1 MKEKLPGKTDY
12 GNWVSKRLIYVPAVM
27 TVICIALSFMSYFF
41 LIGVV
46 IFAVLLAYFT
56 FAYRRFSPGG
66 GDLQTKILDLILKRI
81 DWDGTGRAIDI
92 GCGNGALGIRVAK
105 KYRNAQV
112 IGIDYWGADWDF
124 AKETCLK
131 NAEAEGVIDRMEFQ
145 KASASSLPFTDE
157 YFDLAVSNFV
167 FHEVND
173 AKDKKDVIKEAL
185 RIVKEGGKFVFQD
198 LFLVKSIYGDHDDLI
213 KTIRSWGVENV
224 EFINTSNES
233 FIPKALKLPFMIGR
247 IGIIYGTK

>member
-1 MKEKLPGKTDY
+1 MKEQLSGKTNY
-12 GNWVSKRLIYVPAVM
+12 GNWVSKRLIIVPAAM
-27 TVICIALSFMSYFF
+27 TVICLALLLASGFF

-46 IFAVLLAYFT
+46 IFALLLAYFA
-56 FAYRRFSPGG
+56 FAYHRFSPTG
-66 GDLQTKILDLILKRI
+66 GDVQTMILDLVLKRI

-92 GCGNGALGIRVAK
+92 GCGNGALGIKVAK
-105 KYRNAQV
+105 KYQNARV
-112 IGIDYWGADWDF
+112 TGIDYWGADWDF
-124 AKETCLK
+124 AKETCMK
-131 NAEAEGVIDRMEFQ
+131 NAGVEGVIGRMEFL

-173 AKDKKDVIKEAL
+173 TKDKRDVIKEAL
-185 RIVKEGGKFVFQD
+185 RVVKKGGKFVFQD
-198 LFLVKSIYGDHDDLI
+198 LFLVKSIYGEPDDLI

-233 FIPKALKLPFMIGR
+233 FIPRALKLPFMIGR
-247 IGIIYGTK
+247 IGIICGTK

>member
-27 TVICIALSFMSYFF
+27 TVICIALSFVSHFF

-46 IFAVLLAYFT
+46 IFAVLLAYFN
-56 FAYRRFSPGG
+56 FAYRQFSVGG
-66 GDLQTKILDLILKRI
+66 GDIQTRILDLVMKRI
-81 DWDGTGRAIDI
+81 EWDGTGRAIDI
-92 GCGNGALGIRVAK
+92 GCGNGALGIKVAK
-105 KYRNAQV
+105 TYQNARV
-112 IGIDYWGADWDF
+112 KGIDYWGADWDF

-131 NAEAEGVIDRMEFQ
+131 NAEVEGVIDRMEFQ
-145 KASASSLPFTDE
+145 KASASSLPFKDG

-173 AKDKKDVIKEAL
+173 AKDKRDVIKEAL
-185 RIVKEGGKFVFQD
+185 RVVKKGGKFVFQD
-198 LFLVKSIYGDHDDLI
+198 LFLVKHIYGDPNDLI
-213 KTIRSWGVENV
+213 KTIKSWGVENV

-233 FIPKALKLPFMIGR
+233 FIPKALKPPFMIGR
-247 IGIIYGTK
+247 IGIIHGTK

>member
-1 MKEKLPGKTDY
+1 LKEKLSGKTNY
-12 GNWVSKRLIYVPAVM
+12 GNWVSKRLIIVPAAM
-27 TVICIALSFMSYFF
+27 IIICMALLFASGFF

-46 IFAVLLAYFT
+46 IFAVLLAYFA
-56 FAYRRFSPGG
+56 FAYNRFSPTG

-92 GCGNGALGIRVAK
+92 GCGNGALGIKVAK
-105 KYRNAQV
+105 KYQKARV
-112 IGIDYWGADWDF
+112 GGIDYWGADWDF
-124 AKETCLK
+124 AKETCVK
-131 NAEAEGVIDRMEFQ
+131 NAEVEGVIDRMEFQ

-173 AKDKKDVIKEAL
+173 TKDKRDVIKEAL
-185 RIVKEGGKFVFQD
+185 RVVKKGGKFVFQD
-198 LFLVKSIYGDHDDLI
+198 LFLVKSIYGEPDDLI

-233 FIPKALKLPFMIGR
+233 FIPRALKLPFMIGR
-247 IGIIYGTK
+247 IGIICGTK

>member
-1 MKEKLPGKTDY
+1 MKEKLSGKTDY

-27 TVICIALSFMSYFF
+27 TVICIALSFLSYFF

-46 IFAVLLAYFT
+46 IFAVLLAYFA
-56 FAYRRFSPGG
+56 FAYHQFASRG
-66 GDLQTKILDLILKRI
+66 GDIQTRILDLVLKRI
-81 DWDGTGRAIDI
+81 EWEGTGKAIDI
-92 GCGNGALGIRVAK
+92 GCGNGALGIKVAK
-105 KYRNAQV
+105 KYQNARV
-112 IGIDYWGADWDF
+112 AGIDYWGADWDF

-145 KASASSLPFTDE
+145 KASASSLPFTDG

-173 AKDKKDVIKEAL
+173 AKDKRDVVKEAL
-185 RIVKEGGKFVFQD
+185 RVVKKGGKFVFQD
-198 LFLVKSIYGDHDDLI
+198 LFLVNHIYGDPNDLI
-213 KTIRSWGVENV
+213 ETIKRWGVENV